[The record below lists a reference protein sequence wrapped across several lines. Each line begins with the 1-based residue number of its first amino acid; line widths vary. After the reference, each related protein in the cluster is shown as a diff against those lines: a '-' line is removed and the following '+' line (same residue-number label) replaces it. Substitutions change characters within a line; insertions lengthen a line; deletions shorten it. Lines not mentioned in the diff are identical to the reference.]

1 MHFSSDVG
9 WESSKSLVQNLASQS
24 NFNFPTLYMIVVRNM
39 VVVVV
44 ITVVIDTSVD
54 PLEQRP
60 NTLVP
65 IAKYLN
71 LVAA

>member
-1 MHFSSDVG
+1 M
-9 WESSKSLVQNLASQS
+9 W
-24 NFNFPTLYMIVVRNM
+24 IVELFITYM

-60 NTLVP
+60 NTPVP